1 MRVQERTRI
10 SLGFP
15 FSFIAS
21 YMYVRLKESTALRS
35 FFSPSSLGFPPAACC
50 GDCCVGGDSS
60 LNMNSSMNLS
70 VASTSG
76 VPPPPASKT
85 LAPCCLFRS
94 PSSLNRFRKGGE
106 CTSSC
111 DTEFAKHIFLVSTS
125 PRTLRHGRMVL
136 PFEQEG
142 GMLLRRG
149 RDSTLGKD

>member
-70 VASTSG
+70 AASPQ
-76 VPPPPASKT
+76 VPS
-85 LAPCCLFRS
+85 
-94 PSSLNRFRKGGE
+94 
-106 CTSSC
+106 
-111 DTEFAKHIFLVSTS
+111 
-125 PRTLRHGRMVL
+125 RHRL
-136 PFEQEG
+136 PLKP
-142 GMLLRRG
+142 LLPTPFS
-149 RDSTLGKD
+149 DHPVP